1 MKKMKAMKNILWTL
15 LLGGMTIGQIQAQ
28 EFDFTIKLKPGKDV
42 PKTAKVFVRYFVDRQ
57 LVLDSVVFNGKAQR
71 YTNKLNEATL
81 VNLYY
86 SPEGDSFFSRNRAKR
101 LDKVDLYVDKG
112 TTTISFGKEIAQAQ
126 IKGSAIQTAFA
137 HYRSFMQPIDVQIDK
152 LMAQRSTLFGMKEE
166 GKVELENV
174 NLALAQLEEE
184 KAKAKEVYIKQN
196 PNSYFSLL
204 ALKELAGYD
213 IDTDFIEPL
222 FLSLSPQLQASQ
234 EGQLIASEIAIA
246 KLVGVGKQAPLFSQP
261 DTKGNIVKLEDF
273 KGQYVLVD
281 FWASWCGP
289 CRADNP
295 NLVKAYHAFKDK
307 NFTILGVS
315 LDKEGKKQD
324 WLNAIEKDGLPWQQV
339 SDLTGWKSEVAAMY
353 GIKAIPQNFLIDPNG
368 KIVAK
373 NLHGNRLEQ
382 KLKEL
387 L

>member
-1 MKKMKAMKNILWTL
+1 MKKIFWSL
-15 LLGGMTIGQIQAQ
+15 LVAALAFNNASAQ
-28 EFDFTIKLKPGKDV
+28 EHDFSIKIKPGKDV

-57 LVLDSVVFNGKAQR
+57 LVLDSVVLHGKVQTYKGKA
-71 YTNKLNEATL
+71 NEATL

-86 SPEGDSFFSRNRAKR
+86 SPSGASFFSKGRVGAW
-101 LDKVDLYVDKG
+101 DKVNLYVDKG
-112 TTTISFGKEIAQAQ
+112 ATKVDFSEKIADAKIVGTAIQGDYSDYAAYMQALDKKMDILMTERSKFYQEQGADAAGMKEIADR
-126 IKGSAIQTAFA
+126 IE
-137 HYRSFMQPIDVQIDK
+137 K
-152 LMAQRSTLFGMKEE
+152 LGQERD
-166 GKVELENV
+166 
-174 NLALAQLEEE
+174 
-184 KAKAKEVYIKQN
+184 KAKEQFIKAN
-196 PNSYFSLL
+196 PKSYFSLL

-213 IDTDFIEPL
+213 IDTDYIEPL
-222 FLSLSPQLQASQ
+222 LLSLSPQLRAQQ
-234 EGQLIASEIAIA
+234 EGKQLASDIAVTKI
-246 KLVGVGKQAPLFSQP
+246 VGIGKQAPLFSQP
-261 DTKGNIVKLEDF
+261 DTEGKLVKLEDF
-273 KGQYVLVD
+273 RGQYVLVD

-295 NLVKAYHAFKDK
+295 NLVKAYYAFKDK

-339 SDLTGWKSEVAAMY
+339 SDLKGWKSEVAATY

-373 NLHGNRLEQ
+373 NLHGDALER
-382 KLKEL
+382 KLSEL

>member
-1 MKKMKAMKNILWTL
+1 MKKIFWSL
-15 LLGGMTIGQIQAQ
+15 LVSALAFNSASAQ
-28 EFDFTIKLKPGKDV
+28 EHDFSIQIKPGKDA

-57 LVLDSVVFNGKAQR
+57 LVLDSLVFNGKVQTYKGKA
-71 YTNKLNEATL
+71 NEATL

-86 SPEGDSFFSRNRAKR
+86 SPSGASFFSKGRVGAW
-101 LDKVDLYVDKG
+101 DKVNLYVDKG
-112 TTTISFGKEIAQAQ
+112 ATKVDFKEKIADAK
-126 IKGSAIQTAFA
+126 IVGTAIQRDYAGYA
-137 HYRSFMQPIDVQIDK
+137 QHMQILDK
-152 LMAQRSTLFGMKEE
+152 QMDELMAERSKFYQQQGGDAAGMKEVADRIE
-166 GKVELENV
+166 KLEQERN
-174 NLALAQLEEE
+174 
-184 KAKAKEVYIKQN
+184 KAKEQYIKTH
-196 PNSYFSLL
+196 PSSFFSLL

-213 IDTDFIEPL
+213 IDTDYIEPL
-222 FLSLSPQLQASQ
+222 LLSLSPQLQAQQ
-234 EGQLIASEIAIA
+234 EGKQLASDIAVT

-261 DTKGNIVKLEDF
+261 DTEGRIISLADF

-295 NLVKAYHAFKDK
+295 NLVKAYYAFKDK

-324 WLNAIEKDGLPWQQV
+324 WLNAIEKDGLPWHHV
-339 SDLTGWKSEVAAMY
+339 SELKGWNSEVTAMY

-368 KIVAK
+368 KIIAK
-373 NLHGNRLEQ
+373 NLHGGELER
-382 KLKEL
+382 KLSEL

>member
-1 MKKMKAMKNILWTL
+1 MKAMKNIVWSL
-15 LLGGMTIGQIQAQ
+15 LLGGMTMAQLQAQ

-42 PKTAKVFVRYFVDRQ
+42 PKTAKVFVRYFADQ
-57 LVLDSVVFNGKAQR
+57 KLVLDSVVFNGKAQR

-112 TTTISFGKEIAQAQ
+112 TTTVSFGKEIAQAG
-126 IKGSAIQTAFA
+126 IKGSVIQTAFA

-166 GKVELENV
+166 GKDELEKV
-174 NLALAQLEEE
+174 NQALAGLEEE

-213 IDTDFIEPL
+213 IDTDYIEPL
-222 FLSLSPQLQASQ
+222 FLSLSPQLQERQ
-234 EGQLIASEIAIA
+234 EGQLLASEIAIA

-261 DTKGNIVKLEDF
+261 DTNGNIVKLTDF

-295 NLVKAYHAFKDK
+295 NLVKAYYAFKDK

-339 SDLTGWKSEVAAMY
+339 SDLKGWKSEVAAMY

-373 NLHGNRLEQ
+373 NLHGDALER
-382 KLKEL
+382 KLSEL

>member
-1 MKKMKAMKNILWTL
+1 MKAMKNILWTL

>member
-1 MKKMKAMKNILWTL
+1 MKAMKNIVWSL
-15 LLGGMTIGQIQAQ
+15 LLGGMTMSQLQAQ

-42 PKTAKVFVRYFVDRQ
+42 PKTAKIFVRYFVDRQ

-86 SPEGDSFFSRNRAKR
+86 SPDGDSFFSRNRAKR
-101 LDKVDLYVDKG
+101 MDKVDLYVDKG
-112 TTTISFGKEIAQAQ
+112 TTTISFEKEIAQAQ
-126 IKGSAIQTAFA
+126 IKGSSIQTAFA

-166 GKVELENV
+166 GKAELEKV
-174 NLALAQLEEE
+174 NQSLAGLEEE
-184 KAKAKEVYIKQN
+184 KAKAKEVYIKEN

-222 FLSLSPQLQASQ
+222 FLSLSPQLQVEQ
-234 EGQLIASEIAIA
+234 EGQLLASEIAIA
-246 KLVGVGKQAPLFSQP
+246 KLVGIGKQAPSFSQP
-261 DTKGNIVKLEDF
+261 DTEGNPIHLADF
-273 KGQYVLVD
+273 KGKYVLID

-373 NLHGNRLEQ
+373 NLHGNALEK